1 MSAFSRWLLLTVAVL
16 LTGFA
21 LFLVTW
27 DIPQPTER
35 IERVI
40 PDETLPR

>member
-1 MSAFSRWLLLTVAVL
+1 MSAFSRWLLLTLAVL
-16 LTGFA
+16 LTGFV

-27 DIPQPTER
+27 EIPTPTQR